1 MSEPT
6 TEELRATI
14 DFVVGDPSPA
24 RDLAA
29 AARRRG
35 TAMRHQRVAGSVT
48 VALAVGIIAV
58 PATFLLHGSS
68 SPAGVAVGGQPAA
81 SAGPVASASP
91 SGAASASASA
101 SASTSGPSPSPSIPV
116 HVEFVAAPALTAPD
130 HSRIAAAL
138 SLLGPGYHVVGKS
151 ISLVDPHTG
160 KNAGTMVSY
169 EIGQHHA
176 SVGISWVEI
185 LPGDH
190 DAARHG
196 AAGAKA
202 VQLDRGIGA
211 TWEFA
216 NSTMQLDVRVV
227 QAQDGGGPEI
237 LPGKHAQTFVDE
249 LMAATS

>member
-6 TEELRATI
+6 TEELRATL
-14 DFVVGDPSPA
+14 DFVVGDPSPT

-91 SGAASASASA
+91 SVAPSASASA
-101 SASTSGPSPSPSIPV
+101 SAPSASPSPSIPAKV
-116 HVEFVAAPALTAPD
+116 VFVPAPALTAPD
-130 HSRIAAAL
+130 RSRIATAL
-138 SLLGPGYHVVGKS
+138 TLLGPGYHVVGKS

-176 SVGISWVEI
+176 TVGISWVEI

-190 DAARHG
+190 DAARRG

-216 NSTMQLDVRVV
+216 RATMQIDVSVV
-227 QAQDGGGPEI
+227 QAEDGGGPEI
-237 LPGKHAQTFVDE
+237 LPGTHAQAFVDE